1 MKRDDS
7 LPERTGG
14 IRMVDTTGKVIVE
27 GAFVK
32 ITGCKVKNDN
42 GIYIVDKE
50 YDRKDDFCLL
60 KVLITGELSNTKYNI
75 FFLNNRELAKNE
87 NISVEV
93 IAKEQLKQANA
104 EVKAYLQ
111 GVTAKEKV
119 YTFTPGN
126 ESSQYIKIIKPI
138 HFTSRLYGLTGTY
151 IIESKDDKRINFHL
165 IGAKGEKI
173 SNNVNNNYQGR
184 DIIFSLKIDLYYRLL
199 NEGYFVFLN
208 RNESTKGERNK
219 TAKK

>member
-1 MKRDDS
+1 MEILD
-7 LPERTGG
+7 
-14 IRMVDTTGKVIVE
+14 INGKAIVT
-27 GAFVK
+27 GAFIK

-42 GIYIVDKE
+42 GIYIVKTE

-60 KVLITGELSNTKYNI
+60 KVLVTGELSNAKYNI

-93 IAKEQLKQANA
+93 ISKEQLKQASA
-104 EVKAYLQ
+104 EVKSYLN

-126 ESSQYIKIIKPI
+126 ESSQYIKIVKPI
-138 HFTSRLYGLTGTY
+138 YFSSRINGLTGTY
-151 IIESKDDKRINFHL
+151 VIESKDDISISFHL

-173 SNNVNNNYQGR
+173 SYNINNNYQGS
-184 DIIFSLKIDLYYRLL
+184 DIVLSLKITDYNRLL
-199 NEGYFVFLN
+199 GEGYFEFLD
-208 RNESTKGERNK
+208 RCESTKGD
-219 TAKK
+219 KKKK